1 MFVGSRSWYNVCS
14 SPILGGDTVIGVAVF
29 NVLHCSCGCVQTGL
43 EAAQEVGRGLKGQ
56 QKEAHRDCAALQAAL
71 REEEAE
77 AKSLRGSLA
86 EQQAQAAQ
94 LEDTLEATEVRV
106 RALV

>member
-1 MFVGSRSWYNVCS
+1 M
-14 SPILGGDTVIGVAVF
+14 
-29 NVLHCSCGCVQTGL
+29 QTGL

-56 QKEAHRDCAALQAAL
+56 LQEAHRDCAALQAAL

-77 AKSLRGSLA
+77 AKSLRGSLT

-94 LEDTLEATEVRV
+94 LETPLKPLRCVCARLCDSYLCVLSACRSRTDKSCGSWG
-106 RALV
+106 